1 MFTTYKAAPDI
12 DVLTSNF
19 PIPGFGLV
27 PINAFVL
34 HGPEPILVDTGTV
47 IDSDEVMATLR
58 SVIDPADL
66 QWIWLTDTDFDHIGS
81 LPRLLADNAQ
91 LRVATTLLGV
101 GVMNLSTPLPMDW
114 VHLLNPGQ
122 KITVGDRTLTA
133 LKPRPSTT
141 RPRPGSSTTHRDI
154 CSARTASARSSRT
167 FPTTPLTCPTT
178 SCGKRMRSGRRSTR
192 RGSTRS
198 TAPSSRGS

>member
-1 MFTTYKAAPDI
+1 MITTYKAAPDI
-12 DVLTSNF
+12 DVLTSNL

-47 IDSDEVMATLR
+47 IDSEEVMATLR

-101 GVMNLSTPLPMDW
+101 GVMNLSTPLPMDR
-114 VHLLNPGQ
+114 VHLLNPGSE
-122 KITVGDRTLTA
+122 D
-133 LKPRPSTT
+133 
-141 RPRPGSSTTHRDI
+141 HR
-154 CSARTASARSSRT
+154 R
-167 FPTTPLTCPTT
+167 
-178 SCGKRMRSGRRSTR
+178 
-192 RGSTRS
+192 
-198 TAPSSRGS
+198 